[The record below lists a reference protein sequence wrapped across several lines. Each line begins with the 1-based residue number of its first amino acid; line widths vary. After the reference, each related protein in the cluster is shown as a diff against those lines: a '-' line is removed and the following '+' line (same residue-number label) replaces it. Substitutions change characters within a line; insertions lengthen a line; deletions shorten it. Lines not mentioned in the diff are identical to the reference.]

1 MFKNMLR
8 VFVNDREHDRW
19 TGSFARHGSIPL
31 DRAYERGE
39 KLKGNRNGSRA
50 WKRERERERKRR
62 RREEMGRGGIR
73 KERRVKRGFP
83 VPER

>member
-50 WKRERERERKRR
+50 WKRERERES
-62 RREEMGRGGIR
+62 ERGGG
-73 KERRVKRGFP
+73 ERRWGEEGLERRGG
-83 VPER
+83 

>member
-50 WKRERERERKRR
+50 WKRERERENERGGGERR
-62 RREEMGRGGIR
+62 WGEEGLERREG
-73 KERRVKRGFP
+73 
-83 VPER
+83 